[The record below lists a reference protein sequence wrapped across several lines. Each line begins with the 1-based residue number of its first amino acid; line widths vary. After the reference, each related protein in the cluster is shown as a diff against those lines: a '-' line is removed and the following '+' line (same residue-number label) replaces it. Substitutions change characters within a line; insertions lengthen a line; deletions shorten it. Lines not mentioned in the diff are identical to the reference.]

1 MTRPVEVP
9 IRTTAR
15 RRIADE
21 WALVLAA
28 EGLTPRVWRVPE
40 GYAVGVPE
48 PDRTRAETALDAWER
63 ENPDRPREHSDR
75 SAEPAPAHPAA
86 LPTGLA
92 ISTALLWFFAYTG
105 PRRPDV
111 AWFAQGS
118 ADAEKILTGE
128 PWRLITA
135 LSLHAD
141 AGHVVT
147 NAVVGAFFITA
158 VCRILGPGVGAGLVV
173 LAGAGGNLIN
183 AAVYGSQHASVGA
196 STAVFGAV
204 GLLGGLGV
212 SRWRR
217 RGVRGRRVWIP
228 VAAAL
233 GLLAML
239 GTAGERV
246 DLWAHLWGLLVGA
259 ALGLPVGFR
268 STRPAG
274 LGAQGFAGAATL
286 AAVIGA
292 WTLALR

>member
-1 MTRPVEVP
+1 LTRPVEVP

-28 EGLTPRVWRVPE
+28 EGLTPRVWRTPD

-63 ENPDRPREHSDR
+63 ENPARPREHSPR

-92 ISTALLWFFAYTG
+92 IATALLGFFAHTG

-111 AWFAQGS
+111 VWFAQGS

-141 AGHVVT
+141 AGHVMT

-158 VCRILGPGVGAGLVV
+158 VCRILGPGVGAGLVL

-212 SRWRR
+212 SRWWR

-246 DLWAHLWGLLVGA
+246 DLWAHLWGLAVGA

-268 STRPAG
+268 STHPAG
-274 LGAQGFAGAATL
+274 VGAQAMAGVATV